1 MTTIIGRKIMGEKSK
16 REREREREK
25 KRSWLE
31 IYYLVSV
38 CVTFLK
44 FT

>member
-16 REREREREK
+16 REREREK